1 VRAAY
6 AVLPALLLGL
16 GACSSPGDASPDRA
30 SPAGTS
36 PTVAGPG
43 GDSSTAPRVW
53 NPCGDLAATRVGRA
67 LGERVTRETGTADT
81 PRCAFLPV
89 TKGGPALNV
98 TYAWFA
104 GGFERAWR
112 RMGVPDGRVR
122 DLRLPGADHARLVVN
137 RSRGAVLVT
146 GFVQTGDLVEIV
158 NAIGLSP
165 DEHAAVTSATTGV
178 LRTLVRHAPAHPMP
192 R

>member
-1 VRAAY
+1 
-6 AVLPALLLGL
+6 
-16 GACSSPGDASPDRA
+16 
-30 SPAGTS
+30 
-36 PTVAGPG
+36 
-43 GDSSTAPRVW
+43 
-53 NPCGDLAATRVGRA
+53 
-67 LGERVTRETGTADT
+67 
-81 PRCAFLPV
+81 
-89 TKGGPALNV
+89 
-98 TYAWFA
+98 
-104 GGFERAWR
+104 
-112 RMGVPDGRVR
+112 
-122 DLRLPGADHARLVVN
+122 VVN